1 MACKFLGISIVLLP
15 YLFVVVIEGR
25 LSSKFN
31 VQNQIHVVERLEE
44 HVNKLLFPSKT
55 ADEESLNQQK
65 PVKLNALS

>member
-1 MACKFLGISIVLLP
+1 MACKFLGISLVLLP

-55 ADEESLNQQK
+55 AEESLNQQK